1 MPGKG
6 EGRTI
11 RTLKDTAGLVAV
23 VAARRGLRA
32 GWKVVTGKD
41 PPDAPDDKQVP
52 LGEVVA
58 WAMLF
63 GAAMSTV
70 RMIAGRCVSMVLLPR
85 GQREAAGQ
93 TDSQGH
99 PLPQPE
105 SPRFGYL
112 ALIAALIWRRR
123 R

>member
-6 EGRTI
+6 ESHTI
-11 RTLKDTAGLVAV
+11 RALKNAAGLVAV

-32 GWKVVTGKD
+32 GWKVVTGQE

-52 LGEVVA
+52 VGEVFA

-63 GAAMSTV
+63 GAGITTA
-70 RMIAGRCVSMVLLPR
+70 RMIGGRCVSWVLLPR
-85 GQREAAGQ
+85 RQRGAAGQ
-93 TDSQGH
+93 TDSQGD
-99 PLPQPE
+99 PPPQPE
-105 SPRFGYL
+105 SPGFGYL
-112 ALIAALIWRRR
+112 ALVAALMWRRR